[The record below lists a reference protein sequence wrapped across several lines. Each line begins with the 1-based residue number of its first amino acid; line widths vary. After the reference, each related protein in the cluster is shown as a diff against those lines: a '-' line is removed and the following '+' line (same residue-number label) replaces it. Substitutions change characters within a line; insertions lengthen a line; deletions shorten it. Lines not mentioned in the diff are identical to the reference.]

1 MARLHHTN
9 PRHLKATLLERN
21 QPVTGQQSTVDVVP
35 HDSRKLQ
42 HRAFTTS
49 TADGDR
55 LATVE
60 VWVDRQTGRLV
71 IEIDGHRDGVVID
84 VDYNGETAAVLEN
97 GVNTW

>member
-1 MARLHHTN
+1 MSSPRQSQTATPRVHHLHRRRR
-9 PRHLKATLLERN
+9 P
-21 QPVTGQQSTVDVVP
+21 
-35 HDSRKLQ
+35 
-42 HRAFTTS
+42 
-49 TADGDR
+49 

-71 IEIDGHRDGVVID
+71 IEVDGHHRDGVVID

>member
-1 MARLHHTN
+1 M
-9 PRHLKATLLERN
+9 
-21 QPVTGQQSTVDVVP
+21 TGQQSTVDVVP
-35 HDSRKLQ
+35 HNSRKLQ

-49 TADGDR
+49 TADGDP

-71 IEIDGHRDGVVID
+71 IEVDGHHRDGVVID